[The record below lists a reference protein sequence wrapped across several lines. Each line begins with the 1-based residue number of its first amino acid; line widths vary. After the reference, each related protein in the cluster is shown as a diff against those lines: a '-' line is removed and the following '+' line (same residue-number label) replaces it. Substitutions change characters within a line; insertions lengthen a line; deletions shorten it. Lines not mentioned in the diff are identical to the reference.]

1 MKKILFTSIAG
12 AILCMALSCQKE
24 NFIPADDIN
33 NSDVPTTGSS
43 VITAGVEKTKTALQ
57 DAGKVYWTNGD
68 AICVNGITSAALEL
82 TEPVAAAS
90 FTFEG
95 ILAEEK
101 KAVYPATAWTSDG
114 TVTIPATQDAGTNAS
129 FAAGALPMVAYA
141 ASGNDLTFKHTAAVI
156 KLQLKKGF
164 TSDEIAYADFFGN
177 NDEQLSGVFS
187 VDYATGALT
196 PTSTAAADKKVRVT
210 IGKTL
215 SSEVTAVYIA
225 VPAATYS
232 NGFKIKIVDING
244 VTMTKHVG
252 ACTLNKGSVYPTAV
266 DTFDSDLTLKA
277 FAKSFITC
285 LRVWEN
291 TVGTVDADGTH
302 NGNTAWKNVHLLPII
317 NPKKGY
323 SNAGN
328 QYDASI
334 YSPFWRAKVGDVEYS
349 SNQCWEIA
357 IRGLMNLCTTEGQA
371 FLSGMTSRNKA
382 IPYGDGLGMNSA
394 IPSYSSNNQW
404 NAYPW
409 YEYDNVVKYNNADVT
424 EVGIV
429 FTLKCCSWHLVR
441 GLISNSGNSPLGAI
455 GNYQEF
461 GTNTTSQLVLT
472 GYKGYISPM
481 RELLICARIY
491 KYLLDNNINDNV
503 YSAIENVTVDYALY

>member
-1 MKKILFTSIAG
+1 MNYLSIKAGDVMKKILFTSIAG

-232 NGFKIKIVDING
+232 NGFKIKVVDING
-244 VTMTKHVG
+244 VTMTKRVG
-252 ACTLNKGSVYPTAV
+252 TCTLKKGSIYPTPI
-266 DTFDSDLTLKA
+266 DTFDADNTIKA
-277 FAKSFITC
+277 FVKSYVNV
-285 LRVWEN
+285 LKVWEN
-291 TVGTVDADGTH
+291 TTGTIDLLQGENYSGGSNNVTNAHYIPSTTTIMVGENVYNTGDMYELALRCYLLVRGYDGLNTTKYGKNSIPALTGGAVGMSETIIPNTHDYYFGTWPYSETPGNGGYFYTLDGSTKLYHTVKVAALDNWAMRSLNFQSGHPTTNICSYSGT
-302 NGNTAWKNVHLLPII
+302 
-317 NPKKGY
+317 
-323 SNAGN
+323 
-328 QYDASI
+328 Q
-334 YSPFWRAKVGDVEYS
+334 
-349 SNQCWEIA
+349 
-357 IRGLMNLCTTEGQA
+357 
-371 FLSGMTSRNKA
+371 LSGFGGSFCPMRALVTYAFFFKYMLDN
-382 IPYGDGLGMNSA
+382 G
-394 IPSYSSNNQW
+394 
-404 NAYPW
+404 
-409 YEYDNVVKYNNADVT
+409 YDKGT
-424 EVGIV
+424 EVGDNV
-429 FTLKCCSWHLVR
+429 LLRSELFGKE
-441 GLISNSGNSPLGAI
+441 
-455 GNYQEF
+455 GNY
-461 GTNTTSQLVLT
+461 
-472 GYKGYISPM
+472 
-481 RELLICARIY
+481 
-491 KYLLDNNINDNV
+491 
-503 YSAIENVTVDYALY
+503 